1 MCLGMDGAVT
11 TATSVRYDVLQNSI
25 NLLHSCIHAFQEEA
39 SEKEQAERK
48 GYYATEAN
56 VDGDITTTLRN
67 TNNDVLRE
75 FQIAA
80 LHKEQEMNAKME
92 ARNQFEQQTQD
103 DRDERQEELRQAHNK
118 KVLLYDYVVQT
129 KMKIDKRIAEKQKP
143 LNDWLKG
150 QGLDPSDK
158 KRKRGDGEE
167 DKETVVA
174 DLEKLKQELQKMLA
188 KKRLIPFE
196 RREITRVKQL
206 IFDKNKVLGSLATSQ
221 RKGTQQNNIG
231 AGYHQRSKKMR
242 KDVLAD
248 MAGAFHVKL
257 DDVYGKLVH
266 VFDQKPDAIKQKRQQ
281 GQDGQQGQQG
291 QEGQQGGRAK
301 WCAFDKIVNEYGD
314 ALQQGRKDKQV
325 MAIEAPHT
333 AQVKQPPL
341 DVTLSSHD
349 AATSPCRRA
358 ASHDPDRHD
367 EQDAEDFRHHRLG
380 MMMIGTPIEG
390 QESKKSNQQEGEE
403 SWAGMVVA
411 QMNKDLELCNSAKME
426 KEGAAT
432 RMLPFRPPGMP
443 PMMQG
448 RNEPN
453 PRAQERFKTEEKKRV
468 MQKRIGC

>member
-1 MCLGMDGAVT
+1 MDGAVT

-129 KMKIDKRIAEKQKP
+129 KMKTDKRIVKKQKP
-143 LNDWLKG
+143 FNDWMKG

-188 KKRLIPFE
+188 NKRLIPFE
-196 RREITRVKQL
+196 RSEITRVKQL

-231 AGYHQRSKKMR
+231 AGYHQRSEKMR
-242 KDVLAD
+242 KAVLAD

-257 DDVYGKLVH
+257 ENVYGKLVH
-266 VFDQKPDAIKQKRQQ
+266 AFDQKEDAMQQ

-333 AQVKQPPL
+333 PPVPA
-341 DVTLSSHD
+341 D
-349 AATSPCRRA
+349 
-358 ASHDPDRHD
+358 DPYRHD

-380 MMMIGTPIEG
+380 MMMIGTPVEG